1 MKKFKFR
8 LEKLENIKG
17 LEVDGLRQELAEAQA
32 KLRALEQ
39 ELINFRDSL
48 DNTYTELMGLRS
60 TQTDPIFLLSLES
73 YAGILRD
80 QITKSMQL
88 IATGRQEL
96 AERRD
101 KLIEKHKEKKVLE
114 KYRERQE
121 RKHSLTVD
129 RLSQSELDEAAQNV
143 HQRNSH

>member
-1 MKKFKFR
+1 MKKFKYR

-32 KLRALEQ
+32 QLRKLEQ
-39 ELINFRDSL
+39 ELINFRASL
-48 DNTYTELMGLRS
+48 DDTYTELMGLRI
-60 TQTDPIFLLSLES
+60 TQTDPLFLLSLES
-73 YAGILRD
+73 YASILRD

-96 AERRD
+96 SERRD
-101 KLIEKHKEKKVLE
+101 KLVKKHKEKKVLE

-121 RKHSLTVD
+121 LKHSQTND
-129 RLSQSELDEAAQNV
+129 RLNQSELDEAAQNV